1 MSAKIC
7 DLKGDNMSRTVDKW
21 TVDAARY
28 FKEEILGIIPD
39 VPSDEL
45 SKIWLASIS
54 FTGKRVSPRTK
65 RTI

>member
-1 MSAKIC
+1 M
-7 DLKGDNMSRTVDKW
+7 NRTVDKW
-21 TVDAARY
+21 TVDATRY
-28 FKEEILGIIPD
+28 FKEEFLGIIPD

-54 FTGKRVSPRTK
+54 ITGKRMSPRTK